1 MNEYLIAVN
10 NYKKPKVIKGN
21 KGNYYM
27 ILRLMLME
35 PGTNPLFPL
44 MGLGLRSKSRFA
56 NEDQIQELKVK
67 LDQQIEMYL
76 PDLIANNIEMEMD
89 ENNQLKITISSD
101 TEEYVYNT
109 NDFDLDLD
117 TLVEEYNEK

>member
-1 MNEYLIAVN
+1 MNEYLITVD
-10 NYKKPKVIKGN
+10 NYKKPKVIRGN

-44 MGLGLRSKSRFA
+44 MGLGLRSKSRFVD
-56 NEDQIQELKVK
+56 EDQIQELKVK
-67 LDQQIEMYL
+67 LDQQINMYL
-76 PDLIANNIEMEMD
+76 PDLIVNNIEMEMD
-89 ENNQLKITISSD
+89 DNKQLRITISSD

-109 NDFDLDLD
+109 NDFDLNLD

>member
-1 MNEYLIAVN
+1 MNEYLITVD
-10 NYKKPKVIKGN
+10 NYKKPKVIRGN

-44 MGLGLRSKSRFA
+44 MGLGLRSKSRFVD
-56 NEDQIQELKVK
+56 EDQIQELKVK
-67 LDQQIEMYL
+67 LDQQINMYL
-76 PDLIANNIEMEMD
+76 PDLIVNNIKMEMD
-89 ENNQLKITISSD
+89 DNKQLRITISSD

-109 NDFDLDLD
+109 NDFDLNLD

>member
-1 MNEYLIAVN
+1 MNEYLITVD
-10 NYKKPKVIKGN
+10 NYKKPKVIRGN

-44 MGLGLRSKSRFA
+44 MGLGLRSKSRFVD
-56 NEDQIQELKVK
+56 EDQIQELKVK
-67 LDQQIEMYL
+67 LDQQINTYL
-76 PDLIANNIEMEMD
+76 PDLIVNNIEMEMD
-89 ENNQLKITISSD
+89 DNKQLRITISSD

-109 NDFDLDLD
+109 NDFDLNLD